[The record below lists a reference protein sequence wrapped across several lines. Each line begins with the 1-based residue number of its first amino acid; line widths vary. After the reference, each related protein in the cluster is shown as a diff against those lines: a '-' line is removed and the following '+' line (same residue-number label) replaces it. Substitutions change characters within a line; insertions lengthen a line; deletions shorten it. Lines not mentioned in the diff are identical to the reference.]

1 MKSKT
6 EYVLVSACL
15 LGHAVRWHGKPV
27 NPSPFIK
34 KYLAQHPGVKVIA
47 VCPEQLGG
55 LPTPRPPVK
64 SRRGH
69 IYQTCE
75 DKTKRKDVTGPEVT
89 EYFVAGAD
97 KTLAIAKKHH
107 CRVAILMKTSPSCS
121 RTGVTGK
128 LLIENGIEVIN
139 VY

>member
-1 MKSKT
+1 M
-6 EYVLVSACL
+6 YILVSACL

-27 NPSPFIK
+27 KPSPYVK
-34 KYLAQHPGVKVIA
+34 KYLADHPGVKVIA

-64 SRRGH
+64 SRRGN
-69 IYQTCE
+69 IFQTVP
-75 DKTKRKDVTGPEVT
+75 DKIKRDEVTGPEVT
-89 EYFVAGAD
+89 EYFVAGAE

-107 CRVAILMKTSPSCS
+107 CKIAILMKISPSCA
-121 RTGVTGK
+121 RGGVTGK
-128 LLIENGIEVIN
+128 LLIANGIEVID